1 MFNLYNMDYVSV
13 LQDSID
19 TAVSMKIF
27 KNREEASMAHIFK
40 SKLDKIPLSIF
51 KDTNKVGNFDPD
63 RLQLTAEE
71 AYPLPNGRPRG
82 DKDID
87 SVKFY
92 QTQIQQ
98 QKNIT
103 PIWLIQENNKYVL
116 LDGAHRI
123 VANYIEDIKHIN
135 AYIIQNSFIKR

>member
-1 MFNLYNMDYVSV
+1 MNYISV

-19 TAVSMKIF
+19 TSVSMKIF
-27 KNREEASMAHIFK
+27 TNREDATMAHIFK
-40 SKLDKIPLSIF
+40 SKLIKIPLSIF
-51 KDTNKVGNFDPD
+51 NNVDNFNPD
-63 RLQLTAEE
+63 RLKMTAEE

-82 DKDID
+82 DKDIS

-98 QKNIT
+98 KQDIT
-103 PIWLIQENNKYVL
+103 PIWIIQQNNKYIL

-123 VANYIEDIKHIN
+123 VASYIENIKYIN
-135 AYIIQNSFIKR
+135 TYIIQNSFSKI